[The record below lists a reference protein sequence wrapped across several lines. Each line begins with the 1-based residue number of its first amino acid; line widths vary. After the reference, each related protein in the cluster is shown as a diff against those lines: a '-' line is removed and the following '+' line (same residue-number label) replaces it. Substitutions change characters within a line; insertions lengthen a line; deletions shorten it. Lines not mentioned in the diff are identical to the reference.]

1 MKLKSIIRLSAEL
14 LGLDDVCSVLDG
26 KTETDDCTQQVID
39 RLVGVSNIVTGEL
52 SSAYLPLERTE
63 EFKVVNDKISFS
75 AFLNRAVRILEVF
88 DKDDNP
94 LEFSF
99 DRINIS
105 VSGVT
110 VAKVR
115 YNYVAED
122 YRLTD
127 DIGYT
132 ERNISK
138 TVLAYGV
145 CAEFCLTERRFDEAV
160 MWHERFEEGVKARIL
175 PKSGKISAR
184 RWE

>member
-14 LGLDDVCSVLDG
+14 LSLDDVCSVLDG
-26 KTETDDCTQQVID
+26 KTEAEDNTQEIID
-39 RLVGVSNIVTGEL
+39 RLVSVFNIVTGEL
-52 SSAYLPLERTE
+52 SSAYLPLERIDE
-63 EFKVVNDKISFS
+63 VKVVNDKISFT
-75 AFLNRAVRILEVF
+75 AFQKRPVRILEVF
-88 DKDDNP
+88 DKDGNVLKFTHD
-94 LEFSF
+94 SS
-99 DRINIS
+99 NIS

-127 DIGYT
+127 DVGYT

-160 MWHERFEEGVKARIL
+160 MWHERFEEGIKARIL
-175 PKSGKISAR
+175 PKSKKITAR